1 MEQEGSLWSGL
12 PAPAVLAVFCL
23 AESSA
28 DAIAWKCACKSFYA
42 VCGKVDM
49 LRLRVLGDASPAVAA
64 LETSRSEFSTWFGL
78 DLDVAPMELVQ
89 QVSSMRRRRR
99 QVAADSGS
107 WHCKDSPQLVWVQV
121 V

>member
-1 MEQEGSLWSGL
+1 MEPGGSLWSGL

-49 LRLRVLGDASPAVAA
+49 LRLRVLGDPSPAVAA

-89 QVSSMRRRRR
+89 QVRSVRRWRHRW
-99 QVAADSGS
+99 QQALLTGF
-107 WHCKDSPQLVWVQV
+107 C
-121 V
+121 